1 MHAAHLVSGERV
13 VLKVQHPEVA
23 ALMAQDLQQSE
34 RLAAW
39 LFWLEPSIDTR
50 GMMAEATE
58 VLSAELD
65 YGAAYSSHAYSGHAY
80 SGHTCY
86 GFAY

>member
-1 MHAAHLVSGERV
+1 MHAARLVSGERV

-65 YGAAYSSHAYSGHAY
+65 SYSGRAY

>member
-1 MHAAHLVSGERV
+1 MHAARLVSGERV

-39 LFWLEPSIDTR
+39 LFWLEPAVDMR
-50 GMMAEATE
+50 AMMAEATE
-58 VLSAELD
+58 VR
-65 YGAAYSSHAYSGHAY
+65 SGRARP
-80 SGHTCY
+80 
-86 GFAY
+86 